1 MNCTDVVIYSVRRM
15 EHDKD
20 GAKPE
25 QSFQQNADG
34 KQGNRERMNL
44 DDVVWAPC
52 PRDGY
57 KTAKIKVRAPCILVR
72 SIQTHAGVFLFLK

>member
-1 MNCTDVVIYSVRRM
+1 M

-52 PRDGY
+52 PKDGY
-57 KTAKIKVRAPCILVR
+57 KTAKIKVRERPVLLLR
-72 SIQTHAGVFLFLK
+72 SIQTDAGVFLFLK